1 MLSLPP
7 NVGIYLCTEAVDMR
21 RSFDGLSVLAMEV
34 IEHNPL
40 SGSLFVFS
48 NRLGD
53 KLKVLYYDGQGLC
66 LWYKR
71 LERGRFRIPS
81 SERPSLTLTAKE
93 LALLLNG
100 LEIGL
105 AARMPRRTIQAVA

>member
-7 NVGIYLCTEAVDMR
+7 NVCVYLCTEPVDMR

-40 SGSLFVFS
+40 SGSFFVFS
-48 NRLGD
+48 NRRGD

-71 LERGRFRIPS
+71 LERGRFKIPS
-81 SERPSLTLTAKE
+81 CESPSLTLSANE
-93 LALLLNG
+93 LALLLHG

-105 AARMPRRTIQAVA
+105 AARMPRRAIEAVA

>member
-7 NVGIYLCTEAVDMR
+7 NVHIYLCTEPVDMR
-21 RSFDGLSVLAMEV
+21 RSFDGLSVMVMDLLDGD
-34 IEHNPL
+34 PL
-40 SGSLFVFS
+40 SGSLFAFY
-48 NRLGD
+48 NRVGD

-71 LERGRFRIPS
+71 LERGRFRIPACD
-81 SERPSLTLTAKE
+81 SESVELTSQQLS
-93 LALLLNG
+93 LLLDG

-105 AARMPRRTIQAVA
+105 ADQMPRRVIRALA

>member
-7 NVGIYLCTEAVDMR
+7 NVSIHLCTEPVDMR

-34 IEHNPL
+34 IERDPL
-40 SGSLFVFS
+40 SGSLLVFS
-48 NRLGD
+48 NRVGD

-71 LERGRFRIPS
+71 LERGRFKIPAFDV
-81 SERPSLTLTAKE
+81 PSVALTTNE
-93 LALLLNG
+93 LAFLLNG

-105 AARMPRRTIQAVA
+105 AARMPRRTIKAVA

>member
-7 NVGIYLCTEAVDMR
+7 NVRIYLCTEPVDMR
-21 RSFDGLSVLAMEV
+21 RSFDGLSVLVMDV
-34 IEHNPL
+34 LEHNPL
-40 SGSLFVFS
+40 SGSLFAFY
-48 NRLGD
+48 NRVGD

-71 LERGRFRIPS
+71 LERGRFRIPACEAES
-81 SERPSLTLTAKE
+81 VELTSQE
-93 LALLLNG
+93 LSLLLDG

-105 AARMPRRTIQAVA
+105 AAQMPRRAIQAVA